1 MALKRVD
8 EFKRYENVSE
18 LELQPNEGEALRIKK
33 IEIDAPTDPTFMEV
47 NIGKATVGYFP
58 VLLDSVNFFSVK
70 KLAQDTKNL
79 FDILKAKGVPLEYPV
94 SAGEKFI
101 LKFTNTVNYV
111 RIIYDVYESGDITP
125 DMPNGSK
132 SETLTY
138 MAILTNKEAIS
149 TEDYYTLDK
158 MFNPAELPD
167 FPIDIV
173 PSGYQIK
180 VHSIGVIPQLE
191 GSGTDTAETDY
202 LRLWYR
208 RQVLFD
214 PDRAGFKISTAIN
227 ELPPIE
233 KENEEMKFFG
243 EQLSFIEGD
252 ELNVEVKAKISGSGS
267 LSAEKL
273 KVLMIQTISPL
284 R

>member
-8 EFKRYENVSE
+8 EFKRYENVAE
-18 LELQPNEGEALRIKK
+18 IELQPNEGEALRIKK
-33 IEIDAPTDPTFMEV
+33 IEIDASTDPTFMEV

-58 VLLDSVNFFSVK
+58 VMLDGVNFFSVK
-70 KLAQDTKNL
+70 KLGQDTKNL
-79 FDILKAKGVPLEYPV
+79 FDVLKAHGVELTYPV

-101 LKFTNTVNYV
+101 LKFTNVVDYV
-111 RIIYDVYESGDITP
+111 RVIYDVYEAGDIKSE
-125 DMPNGSK
+125 MPNGSK

-138 MAILTNKEAIS
+138 MAILTNKEAIT

-158 MFNPAELPD
+158 MLNPAEMPD

-214 PDRAGFKISTAIN
+214 PDRAGFKISTRIN
-227 ELPPIE
+227 ELPPLE
-233 KENEEMKFFG
+233 RQNEEMKFFG

-252 ELNVEVKAKISGSGS
+252 ELNVQVRAKISGAGS
-267 LSAEKL
+267 LSAEKV

-284 R
+284 K